1 MLENKQIS
9 YSYKTKIFPMKF
21 FMFYLVST
29 FIVFLVSDA
38 SSEIL
43 NFYELMFYVTSFY
56 SFLFLGYWLGV
67 KSKKISTKNLYS
79 LKFQKKLIIIGAIY
93 FIAWGVNLI
102 VDFGATDFSQILRA
116 LTNPGEAYQNKFDI
130 FEARELSG
138 QVNRVTQFLLLLS
151 FISSI
156 FVILLILNW
165 NKISFRLKV
174 LSIFSII
181 IYMVSY
187 LFIGTQ
193 KGLGDVI
200 VYFLVGVFLLLA
212 SGYKVSAKKKMLIM
226 TLIFVV
232 FSSMFVYMVINQGSR
247 ATVFGQNSNVLFKD
261 IHNTA
266 MSKYFNE
273 EIAFGFYN
281 TISYPSHGYLG
292 LSYNLQQNFEF
303 SSGAGLSPAYE
314 SYRAQYF
321 GGTGNLSVTYP
332 FRTEVA
338 TGWPAGMYW
347 ATAFPWFASDLTF
360 PGTIVFMFIIGFIFA
375 RTWIRAIS
383 QKDILAY
390 ALLGQL
396 FMMLFYLPANNQVF
410 MQRQGFL
417 IILSII
423 ILAVFRG
430 LRRGRSNV

>member
-1 MLENKQIS
+1 MLENKEFS
-9 YSYKTKIFPMKF
+9 YSYKVKIFPIKF
-21 FMFYLVST
+21 FMLYFVST
-29 FIVFLVSDA
+29 FIIFLVSDA
-38 SSEIL
+38 ASEIL
-43 NFYELMFYVTSFY
+43 NFYDLLFYVTSFY

-67 KSKKISTKNLYS
+67 KSKKIARKDLYS
-79 LKFQKKLIIIGAIY
+79 LSLQKKMIVLGAIY

-102 VDFGATDFSQILRA
+102 VDFGATDFSQVLRT
-116 LTNPGEAYQNKFDI
+116 LISPGEAYQNKFDI
-130 FEARELSG
+130 FEGRELSG
-138 QVNRVTQFLLLLS
+138 QVNRITQILLLLS
-151 FISSI
+151 FVSSI
-156 FVILLILNW
+156 FIILLVLNW
-165 NKISFRLKV
+165 RRISFNLKIF
-174 LSIFSII
+174 SIFSIL
-181 IYMVSY
+181 IYVVSY

-193 KGLGDVI
+193 KGVGDVI
-200 VYFLVGVFLLLA
+200 IYFLVGVFLLLA
-212 SGYKVSAKKKMLIM
+212 NGYKVSAKKKFFII
-226 TLIFVV
+226 TLIFVI

-266 MSKYFNE
+266 ISKYFNE
-273 EIAFGFYN
+273 EVAFGFYN

-321 GGTGNLSVTYP
+321 GGTGNLPMTYP

-360 PGTIVFMFIIGFIFA
+360 PGTIIFMFIVGFIFA

-390 ALLGQL
+390 ALLGQI
-396 FMMLFYLPANNQVF
+396 FIMMFYLPANNQVF

-417 IILSII
+417 IIFSII
-423 ILAVFRG
+423 ILAVFRE
-430 LRRGRSNV
+430 LRKKRYYV